1 MTILRSLARPM
12 IASVFIIQGYET
24 MRSPE
29 RVVKQA
35 EPVVRSLADFVGV
48 VPDDTEQAVRL
59 NGALQLAG
67 GALLAVGW
75 LPRMAALAV
84 AATLVP
90 TTAAG
95 HRFWEQD
102 DPQERVQQ
110 RIHFLKNLSMLGG
123 LLVAA
128 GDTAGKPS
136 VAWRGRYRA
145 KSARRELSSA
155 AKVARVSAKAG
166 ARAGRLSGRLPGK

>member
-12 IASVFIIQGYET
+12 IASIFVTQGLNT

-35 EPVVRSLADFVGV
+35 EPVVRSIAEFVEF

-59 NGALQLAG
+59 NAAIQLAG

-75 LPRMAALAV
+75 LPRLAALAL
-84 AATLVP
+84 AASLVP

-95 HRFWEQD
+95 HRFWEYE
-102 DPQERVQQ
+102 DPQERAQQ

-123 LLVAA
+123 LLMVAA
-128 GDTAGKPS
+128 GSGTGH
-136 VAWRGRYRA
+136 
-145 KSARRELSSA
+145 RRT
-155 AKVARVSAKAG
+155 
-166 ARAGRLSGRLPGK
+166 